1 MRKRLLLLLLI
12 IVVLSISCAKKVQ
25 PVVPQAPVSSTT
37 TRSWTEVHPPFKPT
51 NIAAVSN
58 TFWLCGPDE
67 KIASSSDGGAT
78 WLLKHTIPSGR
89 KLLSISFLNEKIGY
103 AGGEGGLLLSTN
115 DGGET
120 WVAHEA
126 GSKTLQAVSF
136 ADATHGIA
144 VLTDRIGKLEIGLL
158 SEVQGTPFL
167 DSDVRITRD
176 GGLHWEEITA
186 LKTDADLRPY
196 SEVLSAAALDPTHYV
211 IGIRQPGV
219 SVGYA
224 VTEDAGTTWKLVHLD
239 DVYAT
244 KVFVHEREYWAF
256 GVEYLNRQN
265 QGGYGAP
272 VSLHSKDG
280 ETWEH
285 GARSK

>member
-1 MRKRLLLLLLI
+1 M
-12 IVVLSISCAKKVQ
+12 
-25 PVVPQAPVSSTT
+25 
-37 TRSWTEVHPPFKPT
+37 
-51 NIAAVSN
+51 
-58 TFWLCGPDE
+58 
-67 KIASSSDGGAT
+67 
-78 WLLKHTIPSGR
+78 
-89 KLLSISFLNEKIGY
+89 NEKIGY

-285 GARSK
+285 GARGPNEFPSCNSQGCFLRDGIVEDLYGQHERFWALPQDGTMSKLWAIAGNRGCTISGTTRCGPATVTEQP